1 MTEFKVGIMTET
13 TDPQAT
19 PAPDNTHWGVAY
31 LREDLQ
37 DLRQQMREDSKD
49 LRLQIAETNRRI
61 DETNHSLGQRI
72 DETNQSLGL
81 RIDETNRRIDEVG
94 QSLGRRIDS
103 RFAWA
108 ITTMVALTGILAALI
123 KL

>member
-1 MTEFKVGIMTET
+1 MTET

-37 DLRQQMREDSKD
+37 DLRQQMREDSKN

-61 DETNHSLGQRI
+61 DETNKRI

-81 RIDETNRRIDEVG
+81 
-94 QSLGRRIDS
+94 RIDS

>member
-1 MTEFKVGIMTET
+1 MAET
-13 TDPQAT
+13 TDPQAA

-37 DLRQQMREDSKD
+37 ELRLQMREDGKDLRQQV
-49 LRLQIAETNRRI
+49 AEINNRI
-61 DETNHSLGQRI
+61 DGV
-72 DETNQSLGL
+72 NQSLGQQVAEINNRIDGVNQSLAL
-81 RIDETNRRIDEVG
+81 RIDETNKRIDRTNELIG
-94 QSLGRRIDS
+94 S
-103 RFAWA
+103 RFAWL